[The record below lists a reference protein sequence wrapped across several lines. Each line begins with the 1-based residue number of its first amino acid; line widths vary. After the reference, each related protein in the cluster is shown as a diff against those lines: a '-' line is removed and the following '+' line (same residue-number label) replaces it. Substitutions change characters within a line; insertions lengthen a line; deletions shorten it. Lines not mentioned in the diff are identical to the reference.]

1 MSKIQKKKETGHKIK
16 SKRKPLTTT
25 QKLFLLLGLAL
36 AVITAL
42 PAVVIILI
50 GLLPTLTILITDPK
64 NTNKLVI
71 VGCFNL
77 AGVFIFMMN
86 IANHFSLQ
94 NAFFIVTNI
103 FNLIIMLGSAAIG
116 LIIYCEIPNIFIFTS
131 KISAQKRLKNI
142 DARLEKIAEEW
153 GSEVV
158 TPHTETAKENK

>member
-1 MSKIQKKKETGHKIK
+1 MSKIQKKRHTVNKAKN
-16 SKRKPLTTT
+16 RKKPFTTM
-25 QKLFLLLGLAL
+25 QKLLLLLGLAL

-64 NTNKLVI
+64 NTNKLII

-116 LIIYCEIPNIFIFTS
+116 LIIYCEIPNLFIFTS
-131 KISAQKRLKNI
+131 KISAQKRLRTI
-142 DARLEKIAEEW
+142 DTRLEKIGEEW
-153 GSEVV
+153 GPEII
-158 TPHTETAKENK
+158 TPRGETAK